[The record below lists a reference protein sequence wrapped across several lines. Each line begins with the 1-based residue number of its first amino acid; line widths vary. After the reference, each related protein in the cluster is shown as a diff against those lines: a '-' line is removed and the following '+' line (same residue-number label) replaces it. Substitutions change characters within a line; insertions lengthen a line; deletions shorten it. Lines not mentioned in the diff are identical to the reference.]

1 MPCLKIENMKN
12 LSVNLKH
19 PIIEERDSSFN
30 DEMLKNIEAMN
41 HLNNQSQ
48 KILKITACDFC
59 MYRGEIMCFDRQNR
73 ANKNLCDKI
82 RLFNTGKRIANERA
96 LALYE
101 QELRRFKR
109 ILNVVSKDGTG
120 SELISVRDSLADFEK
135 ALKDDK

>member
-1 MPCLKIENMKN
+1 MPCLKIENIM
-12 LSVNLKH
+12 
-19 PIIEERDSSFN
+19 
-30 DEMLKNIEAMN
+30 
-41 HLNNQSQ
+41 
-48 KILKITACDFC
+48 TACDFC
-59 MYRGEIMCFDRQNR
+59 RLLPCWFEQKHVD
-73 ANKNLCDKI
+73 KNLCDKI

>member
-1 MPCLKIENMKN
+1 MKN

-30 DEMLKNIEAMN
+30 DETLKNIEAMN
-41 HLNNQSQ
+41 RLNNQSQ

-59 MYRGEIMCFDRQNR
+59 MYRGETMCFAGQNL
-73 ANKNLCDKI
+73 ANKNLCESV
-82 RLFNTGKRIANERA
+82 RLFNKGKRIANERA

-101 QELRRFKR
+101 RELRRLKR

-120 SELISVRDSLADFEK
+120 GKLISVGGSLADFEK

>member
-1 MPCLKIENMKN
+1 MKN
-12 LSVNLKH
+12 LSVKLKH

-30 DEMLKNIEAMN
+30 DETFKNIEAMN
-41 HLNNQSQ
+41 RLNNQSQ

-59 MYRGEIMCFDRQNR
+59 RLLPCWFEQKHVDKDFYDRF
-73 ANKNLCDKI
+73 
-82 RLFNTGKRIANERA
+82 RLFDTSKRIANARA

-120 SELISVRDSLADFEK
+120 SKLISVGGSLADFEK

>member
-30 DEMLKNIEAMN
+30 DETLKNIEAMN
-41 HLNNQSQ
+41 RLNNQSQ

-59 MYRGEIMCFDRQNR
+59 MYRGETMCFAGQNL
-73 ANKNLCDKI
+73 ANKNLCESV
-82 RLFNTGKRIANERA
+82 RLFNKGKRIANERA

-101 QELRRFKR
+101 RELRRLKR

-120 SELISVRDSLADFEK
+120 GKLISVGGSLADFEK